1 MKEEEKCTEGV
12 QRLKELL
19 VISSKILDN
28 EGVYDYVGHVSAR
41 VPGADQMLITPHLRA
56 LSFREVTPR
65 DILTLD
71 FKGNQMEGGLR
82 HPWEFWIHAC
92 IYKARPD
99 VNSVVHVHPEACVAM
114 GVAEQPILPIY
125 VIGGLFAKGVPLF
138 KAPGLVTTE
147 KLGDDLAKTLGD
159 CNAALLKWHG
169 AVVVGTSVEQACVS
183 TVGLERL
190 ARIQLSAMAVAGA
203 KGIQPLPDSALDPEL
218 IHYGAGWKY
227 FVSRLPK

>member
-1 MKEEEKCTEGV
+1 MEQEKKGSEEV

-19 VISSKILDN
+19 VTASKILDN

-41 VPGADQMLITPHLRA
+41 IPGADQMLITPHLRA

-71 FKGNQMEGGLR
+71 FKGNQLEGSLR
-82 HPWEFWIHAC
+82 HPWEFWIHTC

-99 VNSVVHVHPEACVAM
+99 VNSVVHVHPEACVVM
-114 GVAEQPILPIY
+114 GIAEQPILPIY
-125 VIGGLFAKGVPLF
+125 LIAGVFAKGVPIF

-147 KLGDDLAKTLGD
+147 KLGDDLARTLGD

-169 AVVVGTSVEQACVS
+169 AVTVGTSVEQACVS

-190 ARIQLSAMAVAGA
+190 ARIQSAAMAVAGA
-203 KGIQPLPDSALDPEL
+203 KGIQPLPASVLDPEL

-227 FVSRLPK
+227 FVSRLSK